1 MAIKMRATNKV
12 TKSSTL
18 KSKTKSMS
26 KVKAAA
32 KRTPVAKK
40 KVVAKKVVTKKP
52 LVKRKPVAKKV
63 ATKKPLVKKVSTKKS
78 DIVVGF
84 TNEIYKPI
92 LVGKTFA
99 LMTTDNTPVTSVSG
113 ISRNRIKQAE
123 AENKAIRGYVGKT
136 GSVTY
141 KLVEMDEFK
150 KIANTIE
157 ENACDSV
164 SEAFETHDALKSFI
178 HDNGVSLKP
187 TGLFIEDLKWKYLL
201 RSAVRGKN
209 IMMTGP
215 TGCGKTLAAQSLV
228 RSLKRPDFYFN
239 LGATQDPRATLIGNT
254 HFNKES
260 GTFFSESAFVKAIK
274 TPNAII
280 LLDEISRS
288 HPEAWNILMT
298 VLDAGQRY
306 LRLDEAEGSPIV
318 KVASGVTFIAT
329 ANIGHEYTSTRI
341 MDRAIMD
348 RFVQIE
354 MDLLDKQSEYELLKY
369 KFADA
374 DDYSLNA
381 LAEIADT
388 TRQLIKSDASK
399 ISTIVSTR
407 VNVEAAGLI
416 YDGFTLMEAAEI
428 AILPYF
434 SNDGGLDSERVFMK
448 QLIQKFNKSTEDE
461 SKLFNEVDETETADE
476 NNTIVW

>member
-1 MAIKMRATNKV
+1 MKKKTV
-12 TKSSTL
+12 TKTT
-18 KSKTKSMS
+18 KSKTM
-26 KVKAAA
+26 ARRTA
-32 KRTPVAKK
+32 KRVSG
-40 KVVAKKVVTKKP
+40 
-52 LVKRKPVAKKV
+52 RKTTQKTVD
-63 ATKKPLVKKVSTKKS
+63 TN
-78 DIVVGF
+78 VGF
-84 TNEIYKPI
+84 TNECYKAI
-92 LVGKTFA
+92 QVGRSYA
-99 LMTTDNTPVTSVSG
+99 LMNTTGDIIADKVAG
-113 ISRNRIKQAE
+113 ISKQKMKQA
-123 AENKAIRGYVGKT
+123 ASENKALRGYVNKSGNL
-136 GSVTY
+136 SY

-150 KIANTIE
+150 KLANVIE
-157 ENACDSV
+157 DSACDSV
-164 SEAFETHDALKSFI
+164 SEAFETHEHLKQFI
-178 HDNGVSLKP
+178 HEKGQELKP
-187 TGLFIEDLKWKYLL
+187 AGLFIEPLKWKYLL

-254 HFNKES
+254 HFNKEN
-260 GTFFSESAFVKAIK
+260 GTFFAESAFVKAIS

-280 LLDEISRS
+280 LLDEISRA

-329 ANIGHEYTSTRI
+329 ANIGNEYTSTRI

-348 RFVQIE
+348 RFVTIE
-354 MDLLDKQSEYELLKY
+354 MDLLDKQSEYELLKF
-369 KFADA
+369 KFPDA
-374 DDYSLNA
+374 DDYALNS

-388 TRQLIKSDASK
+388 TRQLIKTDMSK
-399 ISTIVSTR
+399 ISTIISTR

-416 YDGFTLMEAAEI
+416 YDGFDLMEAAEI

-434 SNDGGLDSERVFMK
+434 SNDGGLDSERVFVK
-448 QLIQKFNKSTEDE
+448 QLVQKYIKSTDE
-461 SKLFNEVDETETADE
+461 ALFNEVKDDQSNEE
-476 NNTIVW
+476 TIVW

>member
-1 MAIKMRATNKV
+1 MRTNQSNKKVNKV
-12 TKSSTL
+12 KTT
-18 KSKTKSMS
+18 KTKSMAR
-26 KVKAAA
+26 KTA
-32 KRTPVAKK
+32 KR
-40 KVVAKKVVTKKP
+40 
-52 LVKRKPVAKKV
+52 
-63 ATKKPLVKKVSTKKS
+63 VSTRKKTV
-78 DIVVGF
+78 DANVGF
-84 TNEIYKPI
+84 TSECYKSI
-92 LVGKTFA
+92 QIGRSFA
-99 LMTTDNTPVTSVSG
+99 LMTTNNDVVTKVAG
-113 ISRNRIKQAE
+113 ISKAKMKQAHTE
-123 AENKAIRGYVGKT
+123 DKALRAYVGKN
-136 GSVTY
+136 GNVTY
-141 KLVEMDEFK
+141 KMVEMDEFK
-150 KIANTIE
+150 TLANVIE
-157 ENACDSV
+157 DNACDSV
-164 SEAFETHDALKSFI
+164 SEAFETHEHLKEFI
-178 HDNGVSLKP
+178 HEKGKELKP
-187 TGLFIEDLKWKYLL
+187 NGLFIEELKWKYLI

-298 VLDAGQRY
+298 VLDSGQRY

-318 KVASGVTFIAT
+318 KVANGVTFIAT
-329 ANIGHEYTSTRI
+329 ANIGNEYTSTRI

-354 MDLLDKQSEYELLKY
+354 MDLLDKQSEYELLKF
-369 KFADA
+369 KFPNA
-374 DDYSLNA
+374 DDYSLSA

-388 TRQLIKSDASK
+388 TRQLIKTDMSK

-416 YDGFTLMEAAEI
+416 YDGFSLMEAAEI

-434 SNDGGLDSERVFMK
+434 SNDGGLDSERVFIK
-448 QLIQKFNKSTEDE
+448 QLIQKFIKSEDE
-461 SKLFNEVDETETADE
+461 SQLFNEVTDDSTDEE
-476 NNTIVW
+476 TIVW

>member
-1 MAIKMRATNKV
+1 MKKKTV
-12 TKSSTL
+12 TKTT
-18 KSKTKSMS
+18 KSKTMARKT
-26 KVKAAA
+26 A
-32 KRTPVAKK
+32 KRVSGRKT
-40 KVVAKKVVTKKP
+40 TKKT
-52 LVKRKPVAKKV
+52 VD
-63 ATKKPLVKKVSTKKS
+63 SN
-78 DIVVGF
+78 VGF
-84 TNEIYKPI
+84 TNECYKAI
-92 LVGKTFA
+92 QVGRSYA
-99 LMTTDNTPVTSVSG
+99 LMNTAGDIIADKVAG
-113 ISRNRIKQAE
+113 ISKQKMKQA
-123 AENKAIRGYVGKT
+123 ASENKALRGYVSKSGNV
-136 GSVTY
+136 SY

-150 KIANTIE
+150 KLANVIE
-157 ENACDSV
+157 DSACDSV
-164 SEAFETHDALKSFI
+164 SEAFETHEHLKQFI
-178 HDNGVSLKP
+178 HEKGQELKP
-187 TGLFIEDLKWKYLL
+187 EGLFIEPLKWKYLL

-254 HFNKES
+254 HFNKEN
-260 GTFFSESAFVKAIK
+260 GTFFAESAFVKAIS

-280 LLDEISRS
+280 LLDEISRA

-329 ANIGHEYTSTRI
+329 ANIGNEYTSTRI

-348 RFVQIE
+348 RFVTIE
-354 MDLLDKQSEYELLKY
+354 MDLLDKQSEYDLLKF
-369 KFADA
+369 KFPDA
-374 DDYSLNA
+374 DDYALNS

-388 TRQLIKSDASK
+388 TRQLIKTDMSK
-399 ISTIVSTR
+399 ISTIISTR

-416 YDGFTLMEAAEI
+416 YDGFDLMEAAEI

-434 SNDGGLDSERVFMK
+434 SNDGGLDSERVFVK
-448 QLIQKFNKSTEDE
+448 QLVQKYIKSTDE
-461 SKLFNEVDETETADE
+461 ALFNEVNDEQKDE
-476 NNTIVW
+476 ETIVW

>member
-1 MAIKMRATNKV
+1 MKKKTV
-12 TKSSTL
+12 TKTT
-18 KSKTKSMS
+18 KSKTMARKT
-26 KVKAAA
+26 A
-32 KRTPVAKK
+32 KRVSGRKT
-40 KVVAKKVVTKKP
+40 TKKT
-52 LVKRKPVAKKV
+52 VD
-63 ATKKPLVKKVSTKKS
+63 SN
-78 DIVVGF
+78 VGF
-84 TNEIYKPI
+84 TNECYKSI
-92 LVGKTFA
+92 QIGRSYA
-99 LMTTDNTPVTSVSG
+99 LMNTAGDIIADKVAG
-113 ISRNRIKQAE
+113 ISKQKMKQA
-123 AENKAIRGYVGKT
+123 ASENKALRGYVNKSGNL
-136 GSVTY
+136 SY

-150 KIANTIE
+150 KLANVIE
-157 ENACDSV
+157 DSACDSV
-164 SEAFETHDALKSFI
+164 SEAFETHEHLKQFI
-178 HDNGVSLKP
+178 HEKGQELKP
-187 TGLFIEDLKWKYLL
+187 EGLFIEPLKWKYLL

-254 HFNKES
+254 HFNKEN
-260 GTFFSESAFVKAIK
+260 GTFFAESAFVKAIS

-280 LLDEISRS
+280 LLDEISRA

-329 ANIGHEYTSTRI
+329 ANIGNEYTSTRI

-348 RFVQIE
+348 RFVTIE
-354 MDLLDKQSEYELLKY
+354 MDLLDKQSEYDLLKF
-369 KFADA
+369 KFPDA
-374 DDYSLNA
+374 DDYALNS

-388 TRQLIKSDASK
+388 TRQLIKTDMSK

-416 YDGFTLMEAAEI
+416 YDGFDLMEAAEI

-434 SNDGGLDSERVFMK
+434 SNDGGLDSERVFVK
-448 QLIQKFNKSTEDE
+448 QLVQKYIKSTDE
-461 SKLFNEVDETETADE
+461 ALFNEVNDEQKDE
-476 NNTIVW
+476 ETIVW

>member
-1 MAIKMRATNKV
+1 
-12 TKSSTL
+12 
-18 KSKTKSMS
+18 MS
-26 KVKAAA
+26 
-32 KRTPVAKK
+32 RTTT
-40 KVVAKKVVTKKP
+40 TKKT
-52 LVKRKPVAKKV
+52 VDAN
-63 ATKKPLVKKVSTKKS
+63 
-78 DIVVGF
+78 VGF
-84 TNEIYKPI
+84 TNECYKSI
-92 LVGKTFA
+92 QVGRAFA
-99 LMTTDNTPVTSVSG
+99 LMNTTGDVVTKIAG
-113 ISRNRIKQAE
+113 ISKAKIKQAHSE
-123 AENKAIRGYVGKT
+123 GKALRGYVGKN
-136 GSVTY
+136 GNLTY
-141 KLVEMDEFK
+141 KMVEMDEFK
-150 KIANTIE
+150 KLANTINDE
-157 ENACDSV
+157 ACDSV
-164 SEAFETHDALKSFI
+164 SEAFETHDALKQFI
-178 HDNGVSLKP
+178 HEKGGELKP
-187 TGLFIEDLKWKYLL
+187 EGLFIESLKWKYLL

-298 VLDAGQRY
+298 VLDSGQRY

-318 KVASGVTFIAT
+318 KVANGVTFIAT
-329 ANIGHEYTSTRI
+329 ANIGNEYTSTRI

-354 MDLLDKQSEYELLKY
+354 MDLLDKQSELALLKF
-369 KFADA
+369 KFPEADE
-374 DDYSLNA
+374 YSLNA

-388 TRQLIKSDASK
+388 TRQLIKTDMSK
-399 ISTIVSTR
+399 VSTIVSTR

-416 YDGFTLMEAAEI
+416 YDGFSLMEAAEI

-434 SNDGGLDSERVFMK
+434 SNDGGLDSERVFVK
-448 QLIQKFNKSTEDE
+448 QLIQKYVKTNE
-461 SKLFNEVDETETADE
+461 SELFNEVKDEQPADE
-476 NNTIVW
+476 ETIVW

>member
-1 MAIKMRATNKV
+1 MATIKTTKRMTAKKATKKSVRAT
-12 TKSSTL
+12 
-18 KSKTKSMS
+18 
-26 KVKAAA
+26 
-32 KRTPVAKK
+32 
-40 KVVAKKVVTKKP
+40 
-52 LVKRKPVAKKV
+52 VKRKAQTTKRVKKV
-63 ATKKPLVKKVSTKKS
+63 ATKVK
-78 DIVVGF
+78 DFNVGF
-84 TNEIYKPI
+84 TNEIYKPM

-99 LMTTDNTPVTSVSG
+99 LMTTDNTPVTKVAG
-113 ISRNRIKQAE
+113 ITRNRIKQAND
-123 AENKAIRGYVGKT
+123 ENKAIRAYVGKT
-136 GSVTY
+136 GKTTY

-150 KIANTIE
+150 KVANIIE
-157 ENACDSV
+157 ENVCDSV
-164 SEAFETHDALKSFI
+164 SEAFETHEHLKEFI
-178 HDNGVSLKP
+178 HQKGKELKP
-187 TGLFIEDLKWKYLL
+187 TGLFIDELKWKYLL

-209 IMMTGP
+209 ILMTGP

-254 HFNKES
+254 HFNKDA

-280 LLDEISRS
+280 LLDEISRA

-298 VLDAGQRY
+298 VLDGGQRY

-318 KVASGVTFIAT
+318 NVASGVTFIAT
-329 ANIGHEYTSTRI
+329 ANIGNEYTSTRI

-348 RFVQIE
+348 RFVTIE
-354 MDLLDKQSEYELLKY
+354 MDLLDKQSEFELLKF
-369 KFADA
+369 KFPET

-416 YDGFTLMEAAEI
+416 YDGFSLMEAAEI

-448 QLIQKFNKSTEDE
+448 QLVQKYIKTEDADK
-461 SKLFNEVDETETADE
+461 KLFTDVDADE
-476 NNTIVW
+476 ATDSNTIVW

>member
-1 MAIKMRATNKV
+1 MATIKTTKRMTAKKATKKSVRAT
-12 TKSSTL
+12 
-18 KSKTKSMS
+18 
-26 KVKAAA
+26 
-32 KRTPVAKK
+32 
-40 KVVAKKVVTKKP
+40 
-52 LVKRKPVAKKV
+52 VKRKAQTTKRVKKV
-63 ATKKPLVKKVSTKKS
+63 ATKVK
-78 DIVVGF
+78 DFNVGF
-84 TNEIYKPI
+84 TNEIYKPM

-99 LMTTDNTPVTSVSG
+99 LMTTDNTPVTKVAG
-113 ISRNRIKQAE
+113 ITRNRIKQAE
-123 AENKAIRGYVGKT
+123 AENKAIRAYVGKT
-136 GSVTY
+136 GKITY

-150 KIANTIE
+150 KVANTIE

-164 SEAFETHDALKSFI
+164 SEAFETHEHLKQFI
-178 HDNGVSLKP
+178 HEKGKDLKP
-187 TGLFIEDLKWKYLL
+187 TGLFIEELKWKYLL

-209 IMMTGP
+209 ILMTGP

-254 HFNKES
+254 HFNKDA

-280 LLDEISRS
+280 LLDEISRA

-298 VLDAGQRY
+298 VLDQGQRY

-318 KVASGVTFIAT
+318 NVASGVTFIAT
-329 ANIGHEYTSTRI
+329 ANIGNEYTSTRI

-348 RFVQIE
+348 RFVTIE
-354 MDLLDKQSEYELLKY
+354 MDLLDKQSEFELLKF
-369 KFADA
+369 KFPET

-416 YDGFTLMEAAEI
+416 YDGFSLMEAAEI

-448 QLIQKFNKSTEDE
+448 QLVQKYIKTEDADK
-461 SKLFNEVDETETADE
+461 KLFTDVDADE
-476 NNTIVW
+476 ATDSNTIVW